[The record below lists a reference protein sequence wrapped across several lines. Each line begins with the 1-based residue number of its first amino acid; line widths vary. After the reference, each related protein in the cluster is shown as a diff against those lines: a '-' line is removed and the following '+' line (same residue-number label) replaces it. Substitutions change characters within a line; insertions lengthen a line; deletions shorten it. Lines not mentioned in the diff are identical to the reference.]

1 MDTQLE
7 AIFNRWLMSALEQK
21 ASDLFLFPG
30 QKPRIRVDGQI
41 KNLDNEQV
49 VSPAFVDGILVR
61 LLNAEQQD
69 FFRKHRQ
76 LIFSRDLGKNN
87 RAKIYIFRQNN
98 LSSIA
103 LKLISNK
110 IIPLEQLKLPKIIT
124 ELSSAKRGLIIITG
138 PRDSGRS
145 TLLAAIIDYINKN
158 FNYHITTLERPIEYV
173 FGNGKSLIEQ
183 REVGRD
189 VISFT
194 DGVKLNQNR
203 NIDVLVVS
211 EIETPEMFLE
221 LLKICQ
227 RGVLVFVLAD
237 INNTY
242 NVIKQMIEDFPPDR
256 QSIARSLIGD
266 NLTGI
271 ISTRLIPKIGGGRVL
286 ALEVFSVSPVA
297 QNLIKEGKILQL
309 KNIFQITE
317 QEASISLDRFL
328 ADLVSSGQVSPEE
341 ALKQAMEP
349 EVLKSLMAHH

>member
-1 MDTQLE
+1 MDTQIE

-30 QKPRIRVDGQI
+30 QKPHVRVDGQI
-41 KNLDNEQV
+41 KSLANEQV
-49 VSPAFVDGILVR
+49 VSSVFMDGILVR

-69 FFRKHRQ
+69 FFRKQRQ
-76 LIFSRDLGKNN
+76 LAFGRDLGKNN
-87 RAKIYIFRQNN
+87 RAKIHIFRQNN

-103 LKLISNK
+103 IKLISNK
-110 IIPLEQLKLPKIIT
+110 IIPLEQLKLPKIVT

-145 TLLAAIIDYINKN
+145 TLLAAMIDYINKN

-173 FGNGKSLIEQ
+173 FGQGKSLVEQ

-189 VISFT
+189 VISFA
-194 DGVKLNQNR
+194 DGIKLNQNR

-211 EIETPEMFLE
+211 EIETPEMFVE

-227 RGVLVFVLAD
+227 RGVLVFALAD
-237 INNTY
+237 MNNTCGA
-242 NVIKQMIEDFPPDR
+242 IKQLTEDFSPER
-256 QSIARSLIGD
+256 QSVVRSLLGD
-266 NLTGI
+266 NLIGI
-271 ISTRLIPKIGGGRVL
+271 ISTRLISKIGGGRIL
-286 ALEVFSVSPVA
+286 ALEVFPASSVA

-317 QEASISLDRFL
+317 QEEAISLDRFL
-328 ADLVSSGQVSPEE
+328 ADLVRSGQVSPEE
-341 ALKQAMEP
+341 ALRHAMEP
-349 EVLKSLMAHH
+349 DVLKSLIAHQ

>member
-1 MDTQLE
+1 MDTQIE

-30 QKPRIRVDGQI
+30 QKPHIRADGQI
-41 KNLDNEQV
+41 KSLDNEQV
-49 VSPAFVDGILVR
+49 ISSAFVDGILVR

-69 FFRKHRQ
+69 LFRKQRQ

-103 LKLISNK
+103 IKLISNK
-110 IIPLEQLKLPKIIT
+110 IISLEQLKLPKIVT
-124 ELSSAKRGLIIITG
+124 ELTSAKRGLIIITG
-138 PRDSGRS
+138 PRDSGKS
-145 TLLAAIIDYINKN
+145 TLLAAMIDYINKN
-158 FNYHITTLERPIEYV
+158 FSYHIATLEKPIEYL
-173 FGNGKSLIEQ
+173 FSNGKSLIEQ

-189 VISFT
+189 VASFT
-194 DGVKLNQNR
+194 DGIKLNQNR
-203 NIDVLVVS
+203 NIDVLAVS

-227 RGVLVFVLAD
+227 CGVLVFALAD
-237 INNTY
+237 LSNTY
-242 NVIKQMIEDFPPDR
+242 SAIKELTEDFPPER
-256 QSIARSLIGD
+256 QSMARYLLGD

-271 ISTRLIPKIGGGRVL
+271 ISTRLISKIGGGRVL
-286 ALEVFSVSPVA
+286 ALEVFFGSLVA

-328 ADLVSSGQVSPEE
+328 ADLVRSGQVSADE
-341 ALKQAMEP
+341 AIKHALEP
-349 EVLKSLMAHH
+349 EVLKSLIAH